1 MGLIYADIILLNS
14 FDDLSFKE
22 GRIAEGDVKKI
33 NVKALVDTGA
43 YMLTINDAIA
53 DQLDLMVQDS
63 VEVELADGTHSKR
76 TLVGPVT
83 VRFKNRRT
91 TCDAIVLPGANE
103 VLLGAIPLEG
113 MDVVIDPLIQRLDVH
128 PDRPYLAQMK
138 IK

>member
-1 MGLIYADIILLNS
+1 MGLIYADIILSNS
-14 FDDLSFKE
+14 VEETAFKK
-22 GRIAEGDVKKI
+22 GLVAEKDVKKI

-53 DQLDLMVQDS
+53 DQLDLMIQDS

-113 MDVVIDPLIQRLDVH
+113 MDVVIDPLMQRLDVH

>member
-1 MGLIYADIILLNS
+1 MGHVYANITLLNS
-14 FDDLSFKE
+14 YDVISAKRGL
-22 GRIAEGDVKKI
+22 IAEGDVKKI

-43 YMLTINDAIA
+43 FLLTINDAIA
-53 DQLDLMVQDS
+53 DQLDLKVQDS

-113 MDVVIDPLIQRLDVH
+113 MDVVIDPLLQRLDVH